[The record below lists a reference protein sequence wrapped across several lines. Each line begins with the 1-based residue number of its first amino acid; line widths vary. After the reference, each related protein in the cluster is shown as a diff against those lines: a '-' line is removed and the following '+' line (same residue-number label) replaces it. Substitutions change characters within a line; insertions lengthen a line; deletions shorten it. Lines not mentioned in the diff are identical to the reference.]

1 MKPNIPSQVPF
12 LPGNVFS
19 DPYKQSF
26 HKTQQFTYDTHS
38 QQEKR
43 QNVGETIDSN
53 LIDEMTKS
61 INSMT
66 FMRER
71 QKPENDSIPRVQPP
85 WIKYDRK
92 VLRFY
97 GYFQEHVVESR
108 LENYRIR
115 KVAIYYYLSDDT
127 IYVTEPKIENSGIPQ
142 GVFLKRQKI
151 PKVVGEL
158 SENYNWA
165 DFRIG
170 ENICFYDRIFRIY
183 DCDDFTKQFYEYMEI
198 PIG

>member
-1 MKPNIPSQVPF
+1 MKPNIPKEVPF

-26 HKTQQFTYDTHS
+26 HKTQQFTYDTNS
-38 QQEKR
+38 QQEKK

-66 FMRER
+66 FMQTRPR
-71 QKPENDSIPRVQPP
+71 PENDSIPRVQPP
-85 WIKYDRK
+85 WIKFDRK

-97 GYFQEHVVESR
+97 AYFQEHVVESR

-127 IYVTEPKIENSGIPQ
+127 IYVTERK
-142 GVFLKRQKI
+142 K
-151 PKVVGEL
+151 
-158 SENYNWA
+158 
-165 DFRIG
+165 
-170 ENICFYDRIFRIY
+170 
-183 DCDDFTKQFYEYMEI
+183 
-198 PIG
+198 

>member
-1 MKPNIPSQVPF
+1 MKPNIPKEVPF

-19 DPYKQSF
+19 DPYKQNF
-26 HKTQQFTYDTHS
+26 HKTQQFSYDTNS

-43 QNVGETIDSN
+43 QNVGETIDAN

-66 FMRER
+66 FMKNRP
-71 QKPENDSIPRVQPP
+71 QAENDSIPRVQPP

-97 GYFQEHVVESR
+97 AYFQEHVVESR

-127 IYVTEPKIENSGIPQ
+127 IFVTEPKIENSGIPQ

-151 PKVVGEL
+151 PKIVGEL
-158 SENYNWA
+158 AENYNWT
-165 DFRIG
+165 DFRLG
-170 ENICFYDRIFRIY
+170 ENICFY
-183 DCDDFTKQFYEYMEI
+183 
-198 PIG
+198 